1 VSDPRS
7 ARRSGSIDLVG
18 AAFVGLGS
26 LQFGGVVLMGRLASR
41 ADLTV
46 PAYLMWRFGFA
57 AVLLALVVA
66 VRRLPPLA
74 EPGEGWKLAGL
85 GAAGYATEAVFF
97 FAGLNHGTAAT
108 VTLLFYTYPVIVLLL
123 SLAFGRGLP
132 GALLGGSVA
141 ATTLG
146 SALVVL
152 SGQGVEISQAGVV
165 FALAAALTFSFYLL
179 GADHVLKETNSLV
192 GAMYVSASASAG
204 LVLFAFLSGQ
214 EQLPRH
220 WDQWGPIL
228 GAGAFTAGAFVCLF
242 AGLRRLGAMRT
253 SVIASTEPLNAAILA
268 ALFLSESI
276 RPGTA
281 LGGALILAG
290 AIAASLAR
298 VQVPPGEP
306 SIP

>member
-1 VSDPRS
+1 MTE
-7 ARRSGSIDLVG
+7 ARPARTPGSIDLVG
-18 AAFVGLGS
+18 AAFVALGS
-26 LQFGGVVLMGRLASR
+26 LQFGGVVVMGRLASR
-41 ADLTV
+41 SDLTI

-57 AVLLALVVA
+57 ALLLALVLV
-66 VRRLPPLA
+66 VRRLPPRA
-74 EPGEGWKLAGL
+74 GRGEGWKLAGL

-123 SLAFGRGLP
+123 SWAFGRGLP
-132 GALLGGSVA
+132 GALLGAAVG

-152 SGQGVEISQAGVV
+152 SGGGVEISRAGVL
-165 FALAAALTFSFYLL
+165 FALAAALTFSLYLL

-204 LVLFAFLSGQ
+204 LVLFAFASVQ
-214 EQLPRH
+214 AQLPRG

-242 AGLRRLGAMRT
+242 AGLRRLGAVRT
-253 SVIASTEPLNAAILA
+253 SVIASTEPLNATILA
-268 ALFLSESI
+268 AIFLAESI

-281 LGGALILAG
+281 VGGALILAG
-290 AIAASLAR
+290 AVAAAVAR
-298 VQVPPGEP
+298 VRVPPSEPQVP
-306 SIP
+306 